1 MERISKNEFAQLRDK
16 VITLKKV
23 YWPKRKWWNPWKN
36 TFEEFAFVD
45 NNWKKVERQD
55 GKRNL
60 VNGEVSY
67 SIHKKKYDL
76 VVEVPEQITIKSRV
90 YNRDT
95 KSKEVVELTDNEF
108 TISDVSAT
116 LFGDLLAAT
125 IAFGKVPVDENEKRV
140 FDWEE
145 KFISECNGISF
156 NISPEKK
163 EMKWD
168 DWTVRPYYD
177 YIFKEAKTP
186 VKRDIDEEWVAE
198 VEEILGKKDEPK
210 DEIDELF

>member
-23 YWPKRKWWNPWKN
+23 YWPKRKWWNPLKN

-45 NNWKKVERQD
+45 NNWKKVERKD
-55 GKRNL
+55 GKRKL
-60 VNGEVSY
+60 VDGEVSY

-76 VVEVPEQITIKSRV
+76 VVEVPEQVTIKSRV

-108 TISDVSAT
+108 TISDVWAT

-125 IAFGKVPVDENEKRV
+125 VAFGKVPVDENEKRV

-145 KFISECNGISF
+145 EFISECSGISF

-177 YIFKEAKTP
+177 YVFKEAKAP
-186 VKRDIDEEWVAE
+186 VKKNIDEEWVAE